1 MGDTG
6 GVCTTAASK
15 GFKDRDPAQDAE
27 VVRRLKEAGAVFLG
41 KLNMHEFAYGGS
53 SVISNFGPVKNP
65 WDPAHST
72 GGSSGGSAAA
82 VPAGLCYRSIRSDTG
97 GSLRQPAGHR
107 RIIG

>member
-27 VVRRLKEAGAVFLG
+27 VVRRLKLAGAVFLG

-53 SVISNFGPVKNP
+53 SVISAFGPVRNP
-65 WDPAHST
+65 WGTDYST
-72 GGSSGGSAAA
+72 GGASGRAAA
-82 VPAGLCYRSIRSDTG
+82 GRAGR
-97 GSLRQPAGHR
+97 LRCLPNCCHPRAPRPRTTHTLR
-107 RIIG
+107 H